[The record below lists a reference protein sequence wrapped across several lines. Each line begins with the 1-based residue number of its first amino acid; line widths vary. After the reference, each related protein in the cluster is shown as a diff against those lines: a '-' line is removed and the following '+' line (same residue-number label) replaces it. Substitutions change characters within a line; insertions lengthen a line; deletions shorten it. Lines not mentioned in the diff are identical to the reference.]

1 MTAGR
6 MMLHICCAPD
16 AAVPVRE
23 LRTEGWEV
31 AGFFYGSNIQPEDE
45 YLRRLAALHV
55 LQEHEAALSVVE
67 APYLP
72 RVWRER
78 MAGLMD
84 EPEGG
89 ARCTACFA
97 LQLEGSALAAR
108 ERGCTHLCSSLT
120 ISPHK
125 DVSRILRLGAEVCG
139 RHGLNWEPRVWRK
152 RDGFLRSLK
161 LSREMGLYRQ
171 NYCGCLPSLSARSA
185 VPLRQAP
192 PEGPRGGGS

>member
-16 AAVPVRE
+16 ATVP
-23 LRTEGWEV
+23 LRGLRAEGWEV
-31 AGFFYGSNIQPEDE
+31 LGFFYGSNIHPEDE
-45 YLRRLAALHV
+45 YLKRLDALRV
-55 LQEHEAALSVVE
+55 LRDCEAVSVVE

-72 RVWRER
+72 RTWFDR

-89 ARCTACFA
+89 RRCTACFA
-97 LQLEGSALAAR
+97 LQLEASALAAR

-125 DVSRILRLGAEVCG
+125 DVPRILRLGAESCA

-161 LSREMGLYRQ
+161 LSGEMGLYRQ
-171 NYCGCLPSLSARSA
+171 NYCGCLPSLSG
-185 VPLRQAP
+185 RQALRP
-192 PEGPRGGGS
+192 AG